1 MHCTFPRGLLRGP
14 GFCKLEKRLAPR
26 HENLFLFAALAVVLA
41 VAVALATARTPVP
54 PEAAE
59 FPEEPVNAS
68 EVSGAELAEV
78 PGESSVEPPENGA
91 RAWALADSHSGEY
104 LAGENA
110 SEELPMAST
119 TKIMLAL
126 VALETADLDEE
137 VTVSEEA
144 AAYADPL
151 YSNVGLL
158 AGDRLSVRE
167 LLLAS
172 LLASGSDA
180 SYALA
185 GHLGGGST
193 GRFVDM
199 MNERAAELGL
209 RSTRFENPVG
219 NDAPGHYST
228 ARDLAALAAE
238 ALSRPE
244 FREMVGTGSAV
255 ISTGDRQIPLES
267 TNALLASYPP
277 ATGVKTGTTP
287 EAGESLVAS
296 AASGEESY
304 VAVLLDAGDRFAAAE
319 AALEY
324 GFAAY
329 DREEAVTEGGQY
341 AETPVPYRRGESV
354 DLVAESG
361 VDVLFGAGGAVERE
375 VRLPEELPAE
385 AGPGTRVGEV
395 VVTVDGERAGG
406 SQLVTLDGYTEA
418 SLGEKLWYTA
428 GGIFSR
434 EE

>member
-1 MHCTFPRGLLRGP
+1 MTSGRENH
-14 GFCKLEKRLAPR
+14 EK
-26 HENLFLFAALAVVLA
+26 LFLFAALAVALA
-41 VAVALATARTPVP
+41 VTVALAAVQLPVP
-54 PEAAE
+54 PETPGEARAAE
-59 FPEEPVNAS
+59 LPDEPENAEPAD
-68 EVSGAELAEV
+68 V
-78 PGESSVEPPENGA
+78 PGEAAGEPPENGA

-126 VALETADLDEE
+126 LVLETADLDEE

-151 YSNVGLL
+151 YSNVGLF

-209 RSTRFENPVG
+209 RNTRFENPVG

-267 TNALLASYPP
+267 TNALLGSYPL

-304 VAVLLDAGDRFAAAE
+304 VAVFLDAEDRFAAAE

-329 DREEAVTEGGQY
+329 DREPAVSEGGRY

-354 DLVAESG
+354 ELVAERG
-361 VDVLFGAGGAVERE
+361 VDVLFGAGGEVERQ

-395 VVTVDGERAGG
+395 VVTVDGEQRGE
-406 SQLVTLDGYTEA
+406 SPLVTLDGYTEA
-418 SLGEKLWYTA
+418 SLWEKLWYTA
-428 GGIFSR
+428 GGIFNR